1 MARDLSNPLATSKLD
16 GPKRKRSKRV
26 YDRSEKVAAKGRR
39 AVDEGRDKKATRL
52 LKKAARLEN
61 RSINIEDREKKRV
74 DRLNKRGMAILDAQE
89 EGKPFATEKRGHRK
103 LDKARKIQDGKKKK
117 RKVSKGTFDVEVDG
131 KSYGVKGKK
140 VVKTRGGKTI
150 TKFKARGGK
159 DTPIKR
165 IKDKVVK
172 KGGKVLKNIKKTK
185 YRP

>member
-1 MARDLSNPLATSKLD
+1 MARDLSSPLAASEFD
-16 GPKRKRSKRV
+16 GNGNGKKKRKERKANRKFLKSQHEEPV
-26 YDRSEKVAAKGRR
+26 RR
-39 AVDEGRDKKATRL
+39 RDLDKKGKEL
-52 LKKAARLEN
+52 YD
-61 RSINIEDREKKRV
+61 SI
-74 DRLNKRGMAILDAQE
+74 
-89 EGKPFATEKRGHRK
+89 H
-103 LDKARKIQDGKKKK
+103 KK

-172 KGGKVLKNIKKTK
+172 KDGKVLKNIKKTK